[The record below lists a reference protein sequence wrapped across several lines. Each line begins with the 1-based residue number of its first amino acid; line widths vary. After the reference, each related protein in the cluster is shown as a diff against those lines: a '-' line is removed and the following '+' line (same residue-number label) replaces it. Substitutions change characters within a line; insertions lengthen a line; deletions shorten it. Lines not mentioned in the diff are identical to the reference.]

1 MRPRTMSSRILT
13 SSIIGLDAH
22 PVETEADISP
32 GLGAFLIVG
41 LPDAAVQE
49 ARERVK
55 SAMKHTELPFP
66 RTKVT
71 INLAP
76 ADLRKAGT
84 GFDLP
89 IAIAILTANGDLPT
103 RDPRAC
109 LYAGELS
116 LDGRLR
122 PITGALSTALLA
134 VSLGIEEIIV
144 PEANAEEASL
154 VPSVTVRAARTLR
167 DVVDHIRGRTPLART
182 EPREIAPD
190 LMITAPDLSAIRGQ
204 EQAKRA
210 LEVAAAGGHN
220 LLLQGPPGSGKTLLA
235 RSIPGVLP
243 RLTVEE
249 ALDVTRIHSV
259 AGNLPATGYVSHRPF
274 RSPHHSAS
282 GIALVGGGSIPKPG
296 EISLAHR
303 GVLFLDELP
312 EFPRAVLEHLR
323 QPLEDGFVSV
333 SRAQGTVVFPARF
346 LLVAAMNPCPCG
358 YATDPD
364 RACTCT
370 QLQLMRYRKR
380 LSGPLLDRIDLA
392 IEVPKVPTDKLTDL
406 SPGEPSDQV
415 RQRVQAARDLQS
427 KRYAGSRVVMNA
439 ELTSEQTR
447 RLVTLE
453 PDARSLLRQAIDRF
467 RLSARAYF
475 RVLKVSRT
483 IADLSASDSVLVEH
497 VAEALQYRRVGEA

>member
-1 MRPRTMSSRILT
+1 MASRILT
-13 SSIIGLDAH
+13 ASVFGLEAH
-22 PVETEADISP
+22 PVDVEADISP
-32 GLGAFLIVG
+32 GLSAFLIVG
-41 LPDAAVQE
+41 LPDTAVQE

-55 SAMKHTELPFP
+55 SAMKHAELSFP

-89 IAIAILTANGDLPT
+89 IAIAILTANGDLPAT
-103 RDPRAC
+103 PSHER
-109 LYAGELS
+109 LFVGELA

-122 PITGALSTALLA
+122 PCSGVLSIALAADALGVGEL
-134 VSLGIEEIIV
+134 IV
-144 PEANAEEASL
+144 PQENADEASL
-154 VPSVTVRAARTLR
+154 VPGLTVRAAKTLR
-167 DVVDHIRGRTPLART
+167 EVIDHLMKRQTLTVVPSRTIHTDSTICRADMST
-182 EPREIAPD
+182 
-190 LMITAPDLSAIRGQ
+190 IRGQ

-220 LLLQGPPGSGKTLLA
+220 ILLQGPPGSGKTLLA
-235 RSIPGVLP
+235 RTLPGILP
-243 RLTVEE
+243 RLTITET
-249 ALDVTRIHSV
+249 LDVTRVHSV
-259 AGNLPATGYVSHRPF
+259 AGSLPAQGYVAERPF

-312 EFPRAVLEHLR
+312 EFSRTVLENLR
-323 QPLEDGFVSV
+323 QPLEDGFVTV

-346 LLVAAMNPCPCG
+346 LMVAAMNPCPCG
-358 YATDPD
+358 FATDPD

-370 QLQLMRYRKR
+370 PIQLQRYTKK

-392 IEVPKVPTDKLTDL
+392 IEVPKVPTEKLTDL
-406 SPGEPSDQV
+406 EPGESSIV
-415 RQRVQAARDLQS
+415 IRERVQSARDLQTA
-427 KRYAGSRVVMNA
+427 RYAGTSVVTNA
-439 ELTSEQTR
+439 ELTSEQVR
-447 RLVTLE
+447 KLIVLE
-453 PDARSLLRQAIDRF
+453 SAARQLLKVAVDRF

-483 IADLSASDSVLVEH
+483 IADLEQSEIVGEYH
-497 VAEALQYRRVGEA
+497 VAEALRYRRIAEA